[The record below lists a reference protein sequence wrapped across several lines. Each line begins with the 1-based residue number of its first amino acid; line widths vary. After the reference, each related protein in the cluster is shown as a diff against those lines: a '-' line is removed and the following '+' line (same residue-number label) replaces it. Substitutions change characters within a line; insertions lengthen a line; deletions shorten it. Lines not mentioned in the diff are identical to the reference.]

1 MAALRGGAAVLGLLQ
16 QLGDEMRSRGHL
28 QQIPAGMH
36 GEALHLKP
44 LTLHP
49 CEKT

>member
-16 QLGDEMRSRGHL
+16 QPVDEMCSHGHL
-28 QQIPAGMH
+28 QQIPAGTH
-36 GEALHLKP
+36 GEALHLKR

-49 CEKT
+49 NEKH